1 MYRKG
6 MVQPVLYVKIG
17 VASIF
22 LALGSI
28 GIAVVVAAAV
38 QAYELVNTATNEIA
52 VYSDLMQAYK
62 ELVN

>member
-1 MYRKG
+1 MG
-6 MVQPVLYVKIG
+6 S
-17 VASIF
+17 ASIF

-28 GIAVVVAAAV
+28 GTAVVAAAV

>member
-1 MYRKG
+1 MA
-6 MVQPVLYVKIG
+6 QPELYLKIG
-17 VASIF
+17 VESIF

-28 GIAVVVAAAV
+28 GTAVVVAAV